1 MKIKQNVKLYD
12 YYFNNISRIQD
23 SLN

>member
-12 YYFNNISRIQD
+12 YYFNISQIQD